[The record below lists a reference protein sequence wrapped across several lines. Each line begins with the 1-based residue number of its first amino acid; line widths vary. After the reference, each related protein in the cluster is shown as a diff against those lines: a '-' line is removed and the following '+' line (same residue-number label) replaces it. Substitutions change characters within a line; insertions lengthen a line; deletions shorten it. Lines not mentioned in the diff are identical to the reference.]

1 MIRAGSVKIC
11 SLRQPEQ
18 ASWVVEAG
26 AEMFGLIFAPTR
38 RQVTAETAKAI
49 VEEALR
55 ANASVQPRAVGIFVG
70 SDVVAINTM
79 IESVGLDAVQLH
91 GEQSPAEIEPIV
103 APVIKA
109 IRVEPGAEFA
119 DLAARIDAFERS
131 AKPPIAYLIDG
142 FHPQHAG
149 GQGILAD
156 WELAR
161 KLAERFPVVL
171 AGGLTP
177 ENVGEAIEAV
187 RPLGVDVSSG
197 VETDGVKDRRKVL
210 AFVANAR
217 AAFDGAR

>member
-1 MIRAGSVKIC
+1 VIQPGSVKIC

-18 ASWVVEAG
+18 ARWVVEAG

-38 RQVTAETAKAI
+38 RQVTPDVAKAI
-49 VEEALR
+49 VEKACR
-55 ANASVQPRAVGIFVG
+55 ANASVQPRAVGVFVK
-70 SDVVAINTM
+70 SDVVAINTT

-91 GEQSPAEIEPIV
+91 GEQSLAEIESFC

-109 IRVEPGAEFA
+109 IRVEPGADFEN
-119 DLAARIDAFERS
+119 AASRIDAFDRS
-131 AKPPIAYLIDG
+131 RKPPIAYLIDG
-142 FHPQHAG
+142 FHPRHAG

-161 KLAERFPVVL
+161 KLAERFPIVL

-177 ENVGEAIEAV
+177 ENVGEAIAAV

-210 AFVANAR
+210 DFVANAR
-217 AAFDGAR
+217 TAFDGAR